1 MRSYKIHFIRHGFT
15 KANLNGQYIGITDM
29 PICEEGFHQLEEM
42 RSYNYPNVEKVY
54 SSPLE
59 RCLQTALYLFD
70 GVEIMNISEL
80 REMDLGDF
88 EGKTLE
94 EMKDDLAFNNW
105 LRDNM
110 NNPPPNGENGRDYVE
125 RLVKGLD
132 KVIRDMMDQQVFEAA
147 VVLSGTAIMTVMAL
161 MAFPRRPMGEW
172 NCPCGAGFT
181 ALITPQIWLRDRV
194 FEEFGSVPYQQ
205 DETDPYWLAQ
215 KAYENGDGI
224 DFDDDDEL

>member
-15 KANLNGQYIGITDM
+15 QANLNGQYIGITDM
-29 PICEEGFHQLEEM
+29 PVCKEGFEQLEEM
-42 RSYNYPNVEKVY
+42 RSFNYPNVEKVY

-59 RCLQTALYLFD
+59 RCLQTALYLFE
-70 GVEIMNISEL
+70 GTEIQNVPEL

-94 EMKDDLAFNNW
+94 EMKDDLNFNLW

-110 NNPPPNGENGRDYVE
+110 NNPPPNGEDGKTYVE

-132 KVIRDMMDQQVFEAA
+132 KVLRDMMDEGVFEAA
-147 VVLSGTAIMTVMAL
+147 VVVSGTAIMTIMAL

-181 ALITPQIWLRDRV
+181 ALVTPQIWLRDRI
-194 FEEFGSVPYQQ
+194 FEEFGAVPYQQ
-205 DETDPYWLAQ
+205 DESDPYWLEQ
-215 KAYENGDGI
+215 KAFEKAMSEDDYED
-224 DFDDDDEL
+224 